1 MNISARHR
9 LMPRKERVLQRAP
22 RCQSPAA
29 WGWGWP
35 CAHRPPGSPVVV
47 AEAWPPVGCPQQ
59 RLHRAGQV
67 DEHVAHEEKPAG
79 EKEAE
84 PSTLGGWAGPGAQP
98 GSAARPD
105 PTETEPARALPTG
118 TGRCFTPAA
127 LEPMGPHT
135 QSQCGA
141 TPERPLSGLRC
152 CGRPCACPSP
162 PQVTETRRGNLPSRG
177 MEHEARPS
185 PC

>member
-22 RCQSPAA
+22 RRQSPTAR
-29 WGWGWP
+29 GWDRP
-35 CAHRPPGSPVVV
+35 YARRPPGLPVVV

-84 PSTLGGWAGPGAQP
+84 PGTPGGWAGPGVQP
-98 GSAARPD
+98 GSAARPN
-105 PTETEPARALPTG
+105 PTEPEPAGALPTC
-118 TGRCFTPAA
+118 TGRCFAPAA
-127 LEPMGPHT
+127 LEPVGPHT
-135 QSQCGA
+135 QGQCGA
-141 TPERPLSGLRC
+141 PPERPLWGLRG

-162 PQVTETRRGNLPSRG
+162 PQAAETCRDNLPGGG
-177 MEHEARPS
+177 MECEARPP